1 MRKIAIIGAGVAGI
15 SVLNALLKN
24 TYYADC
30 EIVIYDQQKTFG
42 TGLPYQPDSKELLI
56 NQTADTMSLIPE
68 DPLDFVKWLEREK
81 GVADGAKK
89 HFSRTWYGEYLKEQ
103 LKKAVKAIEPTII
116 HEYVLNVRAE
126 KNGKYIIKTAS
137 TSERYDIVH
146 LCTGHLPYQDPYQLI
161 GENKYYYHPFP
172 LQENLPEIPPK
183 ARIGIIGTGLT
194 SIDIMRF
201 LTSQNKGYK
210 IQFFSRTGNFSLYR
224 EMESELTLHY
234 LTMKNLNR
242 AKKEHNGY
250 VPLEMMKEWFYL
262 ECFSNEIDVKE
273 LQVLYG
279 KGTKEQLK
287 KQLINKNPLSK
298 LQTIIYKFDPCL
310 PDFLQALTVEDKKA
324 FFSFYEP
331 LFNHFRTPMPKES
344 LRSLLALW
352 DSGKVDVATGLQ
364 NVEVTDS
371 GFDMILAHEKGMHVE
386 YLINATGHDFSMEP
400 SLYQTELI
408 NQLIDQQLVQSSEFG
423 GIQVTWPNAEVISP
437 KYGQLK
443 GLYAHGQLIKGTQYV
458 NSARAIMLRAYQV
471 VDEAAKEWAQKNVQ
485 TD

>member
-24 TYYADC
+24 AYYADC

-116 HEYVLNVRAE
+116 HEYVLNVRVE
-126 KNGKYIIKTAS
+126 KNGEYTVETIVGSAT
-137 TSERYDIVH
+137 YDIVH
-146 LCTGHLPYQDPYQLI
+146 LCTGHLPYQDPYQLM
-161 GENKYYYHPFP
+161 GENKYYYHPYP
-172 LQENLPEIPPK
+172 LQETLSAIPPK
-183 ARIGIIGTGLT
+183 ARVGIIGTGLT

-201 LTSQNKGYK
+201 LTSQNKEYK

-224 EMESELTLHY
+224 ELESEITLHY
-234 LTMKNLNR
+234 LTMENLNR
-242 AKKEHNGY
+242 AKKEHNGS
-250 VPLEMMKEWFYL
+250 VPLEMIKEWFYL
-262 ECFSNEIDVKE
+262 ECLSNEVNVKE